1 MIVDASCTPAD
12 IRYPNDMSILNEA
25 RENTEAFIDFLYRAF
40 LKGNYKK
47 PRDYRYKAHSD
58 FIDYT
63 KRRKPRS
70 SVRRKAITKQINYLR
85 RNIGYLEDM
94 LVSVYS
100 LDLVDYDLMNLKILK
115 KMQERFEV
123 IKKVYDQQHYMLKN
137 KVSKVENRIVSITQP
152 HIRPIVRGKAGKNVE
167 FGAKISM
174 SVIDGFCFID
184 HLSWDN
190 FNESMDLIGQIEKYR
205 EMFGYY
211 PESVHADKIY
221 QNRKNRGFC
230 KDHDIRM
237 TGKPLGRPPKETE
250 SNKEK
255 LKMDRKQ
262 RYQDH
267 IDRIIVEAKFGIG
280 KRKYGMGLIKSK
292 LKETSETDIHLTCLV
307 MNLDKICDKEMAENK
322 QKYSILMGQA
332 A

>member
-1 MIVDASCTPAD
+1 
-12 IRYPNDMSILNEA
+12 MSILNEA

-40 LKGNYKK
+40 LKRNYKK

-174 SVIDGFCFID
+174 SVIDGFLF
-184 HLSWDN
+184 H
-190 FNESMDLIGQIEKYR
+190 
-205 EMFGYY
+205 
-211 PESVHADKIY
+211 
-221 QNRKNRGFC
+221 
-230 KDHDIRM
+230 
-237 TGKPLGRPPKETE
+237 
-250 SNKEK
+250 
-255 LKMDRKQ
+255 
-262 RYQDH
+262 
-267 IDRIIVEAKFGIG
+267 
-280 KRKYGMGLIKSK
+280 
-292 LKETSETDIHLTCLV
+292 
-307 MNLDKICDKEMAENK
+307 
-322 QKYSILMGQA
+322 
-332 A
+332 